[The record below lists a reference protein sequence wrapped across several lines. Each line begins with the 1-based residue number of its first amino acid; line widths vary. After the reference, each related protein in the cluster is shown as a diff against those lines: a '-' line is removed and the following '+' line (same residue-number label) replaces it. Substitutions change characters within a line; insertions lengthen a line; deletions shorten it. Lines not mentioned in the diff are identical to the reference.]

1 MVWAASAKWPAV
13 FAEFLCGYCAARGS
27 RWLFALVWP
36 MDYESGFNMRSEN
49 GMRRAAICMFVVAL
63 FTTAGCKDA
72 GGEGAGQSAAGV
84 SGPVSMLPQYGSR
97 APRTCAKVTSPP
109 SVGIAAVLVQC
120 TMETDSAFG
129 VGLVQDVKIDMGKS
143 RKFVYQTDA
152 GLPGIDLDAQVYP
165 LQGNYTAYLCR
176 TINNMSPAGAN
187 CVKTLMTN
195 AAGWCYKTSFGNYK
209 CRMQGGQSQMVM
221 GQPAPIAF

>member
-1 MVWAASAKWPAV
+1 MASKNGVRRGALCV
-13 FAEFLCGYCAARGS
+13 FMT
-27 RWLFALVWP
+27 V
-36 MDYESGFNMRSEN
+36 
-49 GMRRAAICMFVVAL
+49 L
-63 FTTAGCKDA
+63 FTAAACKSA
-72 GGEGAGQSAAGV
+72 GGEGAGQSAAGI

-109 SVGIAAVLVQC
+109 SVGLAAVLVQC

-129 VGLVQDVKIDMGKS
+129 VGLVQDVKIDIGKS

-165 LQGNYTAYLCR
+165 LEGSYSAYLCR

-187 CVKTLMTN
+187 CIKTLMTN
-195 AAGWCYKTSFGNYK
+195 AAGWCYKTSFGDYR
-209 CRMQGGQSQMVM
+209 CRMQGGSSQMVM

>member
-1 MVWAASAKWPAV
+1 MKLVLEDGTTMVGGC
-13 FAEFLCGYCAARGS
+13 FGAAR
-27 RWLFALVWP
+27 P
-36 MDYESGFNMRSEN
+36 
-49 GMRRAAICMFVVAL
+49 
-63 FTTAGCKDA
+63 
-72 GGEGAGQSAAGV
+72 AAGEV
-84 SGPVSMLPQYGSR
+84 VFNTGMSGYVETLTDPSYKGQIL
-97 APRTCAKVTSPP
+97 VT
-109 SVGIAAVLVQC
+109 
-120 TMETDSAFG
+120 T
-129 VGLVQDVKIDMGKS
+129 
-143 RKFVYQTDA
+143 
-152 GLPGIDLDAQVYP
+152 YP

>member
-1 MVWAASAKWPAV
+1 MSLSDRIRPAGL
-13 FAEFLCGYCAARGS
+13 FL
-27 RWLFALVWP
+27 LVLTLLTP
-36 MDYESGFNMRSEN
+36 F
-49 GMRRAAICMFVVAL
+49 
-63 FTTAGCKDA
+63 GCKSA
-72 GGEGAGQSAAGV
+72 EGAGQSAAGI
-84 SGPVSMLPQYGSR
+84 SGPLTTLPQYGSR
-97 APRTCAKVTSPP
+97 APRTCAKVTNPP
-109 SVGIAAVLVQC
+109 SVGLAAVLVQC
-120 TMETDSAFG
+120 SMETDSDFG

-165 LQGNYTAYLCR
+165 LQGNYTAYLFR

-195 AAGWCYKTSFGNYK
+195 AQGWCYKTSFGDYK
-209 CRMQGGQSQMVM
+209 CRMQGGASQMVM

>member
-1 MVWAASAKWPAV
+1 MAFFERESIMSSSNRMRFVA
-13 FAEFLCGYCAARGS
+13 YC
-27 RWLFALVWP
+27 LFAVTILTP
-36 MDYESGFNMRSEN
+36 F
-49 GMRRAAICMFVVAL
+49 
-63 FTTAGCKDA
+63 GCKVA
-72 GGEGAGQSAAGV
+72 GGEGAGQNTAGV
-84 SGPVSMLPQYGSR
+84 SGPLTMLPQYQSR

-109 SVGIAAVLVQC
+109 SVALAAVLVQC

-129 VGLVQDVKIDMGKS
+129 LGLVQDVKIDMGKS

-165 LQGNYTAYLCR
+165 LEGNYSAYLCK

-187 CVKTLMTN
+187 CIKTLMTN
-195 AAGWCYKTSFGNYK
+195 ATGWCYKTSFGDYK
-209 CRMQGGQSQMVM
+209 CRMQSGQSQMVM